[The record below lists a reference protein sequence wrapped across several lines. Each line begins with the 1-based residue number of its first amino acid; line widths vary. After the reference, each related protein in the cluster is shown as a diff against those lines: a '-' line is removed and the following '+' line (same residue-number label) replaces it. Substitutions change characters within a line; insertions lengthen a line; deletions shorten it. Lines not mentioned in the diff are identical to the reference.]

1 LIYRDSNGDR
11 SLETTLRFQR
21 LFNDEASMISAWE
34 CLHSA
39 TLELVRSTP
48 IKQRLISAYRRHLA
62 VLPEDQLPSEVRE
75 TFGNVMRVLR
85 GVQPLPG
92 EDAVAAS
99 VRKMSNQEADE
110 CASLIVEIF
119 GLMGRFNVVANR
131 AATVVQLHTVDCA
144 QAEYETPA
152 LIAHN

>member
-1 LIYRDSNGDR
+1 
-11 SLETTLRFQR
+11 
-21 LFNDEASMISAWE
+21 MISAWD
-34 CLHSA
+34 CFHYA

-62 VLPEDQLPSEVRE
+62 ALPEDQLPSEVRE
-75 TFGNVMRVLR
+75 SFGHVMRVLR

-119 GLMGRFNVVANR
+119 GLMSRFSVAANR
-131 AATVVQLHTVDCA
+131 PAAVVQLHSVDCPPA
-144 QAEYETPA
+144 DYETPA
-152 LIAHN
+152 LIARN

>member
-1 LIYRDSNGDR
+1 
-11 SLETTLRFQR
+11 
-21 LFNDEASMISAWE
+21 MISAWD
-34 CLHSA
+34 CFHYA

-62 VLPEDQLPSEVRE
+62 ALPEDQLPSEVRE
-75 TFGNVMRVLR
+75 SFGHVMRVLR

-119 GLMGRFNVVANR
+119 GLMSRFNVVAVR
-131 AATVVQLHTVDCA
+131 PAAVVQLHSVDCA
-144 QAEYETPA
+144 SADYEPPA

>member
-1 LIYRDSNGDR
+1 
-11 SLETTLRFQR
+11 
-21 LFNDEASMISAWE
+21 MISAWD
-34 CLHSA
+34 CFHYA

-48 IKQRLISAYRRHLA
+48 IKQRLICAYRRHLA
-62 VLPEDQLPSEVRE
+62 ALPEDQLPSEVRE
-75 TFGNVMRVLR
+75 SFGHVMRVLC

-119 GLMGRFNVVANR
+119 GLMSRFTVVASR
-131 AATVVQLHTVDCA
+131 PAAVVQLHSVDCA
-144 QAEYETPA
+144 AADYEIPA
-152 LIAHN
+152 LIARN